1 MVRERL
7 PDTRES
13 ITHKAVIRWGE
24 RRVKFYITVG
34 LYEIGRRTPDAG
46 GQTGESKE
54 GGRRPEERE
63 AGSVVEGGRRP
74 GEVFLTFDEAG
85 SMLDGWADAWATAVS
100 ICLQHG
106 ETLEN
111 LVAKFGYQR
120 FDPQGM
126 TENEAIP
133 FAASVVDY
141 VVRWMEREFK
151 TEGKHVER

>member
-46 GQTGESKE
+46 GQTG
-54 GGRRPEERE
+54 
-63 AGSVVEGGRRP
+63 GRRP

-85 SMLDGWADAWATAVS
+85 GMLDGWADAWATAVS

-126 TENEAIP
+126 TENPEIP

-151 TEGKHVER
+151 TEGKNVER